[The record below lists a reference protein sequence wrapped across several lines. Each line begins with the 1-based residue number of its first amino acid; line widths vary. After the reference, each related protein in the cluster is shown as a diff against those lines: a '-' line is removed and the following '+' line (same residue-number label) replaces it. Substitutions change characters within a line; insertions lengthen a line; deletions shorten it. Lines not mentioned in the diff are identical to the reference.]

1 MSAVLPPAAAV
12 GARVDSTRPGA
23 TARADHEPH
32 PPSAAERL
40 DASRKRLRAALMEI
54 AHPPAKP
61 SMLDG
66 LGLGSFAGDIVNR
79 LKGFPIAAVVIETLE
94 HWWAEHPLH
103 TAGIVAEQASRKF
116 VAPIAQRN
124 PYALVLGSVVV
135 GAVLALTRPWRW
147 LIRPA
152 LLAGLVPQ
160 LATQALKHMPIES
173 WVQMLAAFTAKSPA
187 SKPTAGM
194 PDKASGLPKEI

>member
-1 MSAVLPPAAAV
+1 
-12 GARVDSTRPGA
+12 
-23 TARADHEPH
+23 
-32 PPSAAERL
+32 
-40 DASRKRLRAALMEI
+40 MEI

-61 SMLDG
+61 SVLDG
-66 LGLGSFAGDIVNR
+66 LGLGSFADDIVGR

-103 TAGIVAEQASRKF
+103 TAGIVAEEASRKF
-116 VAPIAQRN
+116 VAPIAQKN
-124 PYALVLGSVVV
+124 PYALILGSVVV

-160 LATQALKHMPIES
+160 LASQALKHMPIES
-173 WVQMLAAFTAKSPA
+173 WMQMLATFTARRHATPQAPA
-187 SKPTAGM
+187 GPT
-194 PDKASGLPKEI
+194 DKAHGLPKKS

>member
-1 MSAVLPPAAAV
+1 
-12 GARVDSTRPGA
+12 
-23 TARADHEPH
+23 
-32 PPSAAERL
+32 
-40 DASRKRLRAALMEI
+40 MEI
-54 AHPPAKP
+54 AHPPVKP

-66 LGLGSFAGDIVNR
+66 LGLGSFASDIVNR
-79 LKGFPIAAVVIETLE
+79 LKSFPIAAIVIETVE

-103 TAGIVAEQASRKF
+103 TAGIVAEEASRKF
-116 VAPIAQRN
+116 VAPMARKN

-135 GAVLALTRPWRW
+135 GAMLALTRPWRW

-173 WVQMLAAFTAKSPA
+173 LMQMLATFTAKRPA
-187 SKPTAGM
+187 AATSDGKS
-194 PDKASGLPKEI
+194 DKASGLPKES